1 MKCQT
6 LSCVCVWGGG
16 GGGGGGRGGI
26 FDPLT
31 FTTLWANSADD
42 NLLIFLNY
50 HSLNI
55 LLFNQSISFVFLG

>member
-6 LSCVCVWGGG
+6 LLCVCVGV
-16 GGGGGGRGGI
+16 GGGGRVVI

-31 FTTLWANSADD
+31 FTTLWANSADE
-42 NLLIFLNY
+42 NLLVFLNY

-55 LLFNQSISFVFLG
+55 LLF